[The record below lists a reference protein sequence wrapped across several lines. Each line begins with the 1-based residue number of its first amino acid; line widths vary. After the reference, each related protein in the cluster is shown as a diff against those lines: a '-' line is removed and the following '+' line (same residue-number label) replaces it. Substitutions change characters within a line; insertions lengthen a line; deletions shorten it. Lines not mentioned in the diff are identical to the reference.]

1 MAKPKIKRITRDN
14 EVVEPE
20 HEDQCV
26 YHITYNEEMTQ
37 VMLSISAGRSMT
49 PEEYIM
55 ALVAFINDVEN
66 NADDLFVEDA
76 YPDNDLH

>member
-26 YHITYNEEMTQ
+26 YHITYNENMTQ
-37 VMLSISAGRSMT
+37 IMLSISAGRSMT
-49 PEEYIM
+49 PEEYLM
-55 ALVAFINDVEN
+55 ALVSFINDIEN
-66 NADDLFVEDA
+66 NPENLFVEEP
-76 YPDNDLH
+76 YLDNDLH